1 MATPKKTK
9 TAKVTAAEV
18 AAQVIETP
26 ESTIIPVEIVAETP
40 APVVEYDVIPADGLP
55 APVEPAVTF
64 EPVYDIPAVPVTI
77 PEPAP
82 VSHADNVSGEILVLS
97 LDAVFPDPDQPRKT
111 FDRVSLV
118 ETGNNI
124 RENGQLVPIRV
135 SLNPDIPGQYL
146 LEDGERR
153 YQACRIANIPTIRA
167 IVVPKSTG
175 AERLVKQMSANTG
188 VPLLPMETANGYHR
202 LTQSGWSEERIA
214 KTFGV
219 SKATVELDLMLCN
232 CQKPIQDAVDRGFS
246 KSVARRLSTIAEPSK
261 QMGAFQRAETCL
273 NDKKKMAAVD
283 AYLAHV
289 AQTTIFNN
297 LKETT
302 DGDKT
307 LARKAWGSLKSGFF
321 AFKNTPFAKT
331 KDDGLVLIGAMKSQA
346 HRIELE
352 ATAKDMIKTAQKI
365 LSDLESYTAAV
376 EQSKP
381 VKAA

>member
-18 AAQVIETP
+18 AA
-26 ESTIIPVEIVAETP
+26 
-40 APVVEYDVIPADGLP
+40 PVVESDVIPADGLP
-55 APVEPAVTF
+55 APVDNPVTF
-64 EPVYDIPAVPVTI
+64 EPVIAAVPVTS

-153 YQACRIANIPTIRA
+153 YQSCRIANIPTIRA

-188 VPLLPMETANGYHR
+188 VPLLPMETANGYNR

-232 CQKPIQDAVDRGFS
+232 CAEPIQRAVDRGFS
-246 KSVARRLSTIAEPSK
+246 KSVARRLSTITEQSR
-261 QMGAFQRAETCL
+261 QMGAFQRAETCP
-273 NDKKKMAAVD
+273 NDKKKMAAIE
-283 AYLAHV
+283 AYLAKK
-289 AQTTIFNN
+289 TDGGIFGE

-302 DGDKT
+302 PGDIDN
-307 LARKAWGSLKSGFF
+307 ARRAWGSLKSGFC
-321 AFKNTPFAKT
+321 AFKKTPFAN
-331 KDDGLVLIGAMKSQA
+331 GQGIVLARAMKSQA
-346 HRIELE
+346 HRIEME
-352 ATAKDMIKTAQKI
+352 ATAREMIKAAQKI
-365 LSDLESYTAAV
+365 LTDLTAYQAAV
-376 EQSKP
+376 EQDKP
-381 VKAA
+381 MAKAA